1 MEEKSELSC
10 LVFNTESLQVLR
22 AFRASTSDRREI
34 RPQKDIATNGLIV
47 DLLLLSLKYG
57 LYPELYPKPVSRFQL
72 IIPNNPE
79 FGNFST
85 YFFSPSTESVRL
97 PGLIIGAA
105 QRSFIRHNT
114 NSFFINSNQGGVSA
128 TFRQGFLRRIPVVK
142 TYKYLGTNKGGS
154 SRSQRDTN
162 TM

>member
-1 MEEKSELSC
+1 MRIRSS
-10 LVFNTESLQVLR
+10 VLKH
-22 AFRASTSDRREI
+22 F
-34 RPQKDIATNGLIV
+34 ATNGLVV

-57 LYPELYPKPVSRFQL
+57 LYPELYPKPVTRFLL

-79 FGNFST
+79 FGNSST
-85 YFFSPSTESVRL
+85 YFFSPSTESVGL

-114 NSFFINSNQGGVSA
+114 NTYFINSNQGGVSA

-142 TYKYLGTNKGGS
+142 HTSISAQTREALPDPKETRTQCKLLF
-154 SRSQRDTN
+154 
-162 TM
+162 